1 MYTNSKNVDIPSLVQ
16 DCHVLTFASAGSVSD
31 HLVLHP
37 QLESGNYIIRAVWLP
52 GQQTQLALVT
62 AEFVKIY
69 DLSIDSLS
77 PQYFFLLP
85 SGKIKDACFVCT
97 QVSHP
102 THCHT
107 HLYKMRTFK
116 LS

>member
-1 MYTNSKNVDIPSLVQ
+1 M
-16 DCHVLTFASAGSVSD
+16 LTFASAGSVSD

-37 QLESGNYIIRAVWLP
+37 QLESGNYIIKAVWLP
-52 GQQTQLALVT
+52 GQQTQLALIT

-69 DLSIDSLS
+69 DLSVDSLS

-97 QVSHP
+97 QVNQNIDYS
-102 THCHT
+102 
-107 HLYKMRTFK
+107 L
-116 LS
+116 L

>member
-1 MYTNSKNVDIPSLVQ
+1 MGIFFPQ

-52 GQQTQLALVT
+52 GQQTQLALIT
-62 AEFVKIY
+62 ADFVKIY

-97 QVSHP
+97 QVLHILRKNIIVDSHSE
-102 THCHT
+102 
-107 HLYKMRTFK
+107 
-116 LS
+116 LSSNM

>member
-1 MYTNSKNVDIPSLVQ
+1 M
-16 DCHVLTFASAGSVSD
+16 LTFASAGSVSD

-37 QLESGNYIIRAVWLP
+37 QLESGNYIIKAVWLP
-52 GQQTQLALVT
+52 GQQTQLALIT

-69 DLSIDSLS
+69 DLSVDSLS

-97 QVSHP
+97 QVMDIFMCVSSS
-102 THCHT
+102 
-107 HLYKMRTFK
+107 TFCLLFIK
-116 LS
+116 PKAAGVVV